1 MNLTNQI
8 NIQFYKNPYAEF
20 ILGSFAGKFCL
31 LDFRYHKMRGV
42 VDKRIK
48 RGLGAEFVEEDDP
61 ILQAARVQIDEYFA
75 GIRETFNIPLLMV
88 GSDFQKSVWKALL
101 EVPYGETISYLQS
114 SQCIDNVKAI
124 RAVAAAN
131 GANAISLII
140 PCHRIIGSNGDLV
153 GYGGGLPLKKRL
165 LYLEQG
171 TDPVNITADLFG

>member
-1 MNLTNQI
+1 LNLTNQI

-20 ILGSFAGKFCL
+20 ILGSFAGKLCL
-31 LDFRYHKMRGV
+31 LDFRYRKMRGA

-101 EVPYGETISYLQS
+101 EVPYGETISYLQL

-124 RAVAAAN
+124 RAWLPPTVPMQYLLSFPVTELSVPMETWWATVA
-131 GANAISLII
+131 G
-140 PCHRIIGSNGDLV
+140 CHLKS
-153 GYGGGLPLKKRL
+153 GY
-165 LYLEQG
+165 Y
-171 TDPVNITADLFG
+171 I